1 MSLKYKLL
9 KVIYSILLTPIYV
22 RYCSQTLYQSL
33 IGCLRLFLK
42 TNDVIWS
49 KRAKTLC
56 ELLIKTQRPDGG
68 FDIGYDFNFGRLH
81 KKSESTSPELVGLLA
96 LVEYYKVFGGE
107 DVKRSAHRA
116 ATWVKNNAID
126 LGEGKYAIPYGPY
139 SIREV
144 MVYNGTSFAASSI
157 GVYLSV
163 FPDYELEKIYHGMN
177 KYLYEVLKTK
187 IGEAG
192 KFWYYSDQRRADLTE
207 IQRNKVD
214 YYHQMQQV
222 EMHAMAELSFSSPF
236 QMEMILDATKHVA
249 NLQENAGTI
258 PYYNTPTPIHMWGFC
273 SCASGFIY
281 ASQFDNGTREEYLVR
296 ARGVL
301 KWILDYSWTGD
312 YFYPIVEKDGTVID
326 HNFYVRS
333 DAWVFNSMALAIK
346 EGVIENDYLDICEK
360 SYFKM
365 ESVHFSGIE
374 NHASSLRIRLVN
386 RILQNA
392 ATIKNRVWPK

>member
-9 KVIYSILLTPIYV
+9 KVIYSIFLTPIYV

-107 DVKRSAHRA
+107 DVKRAAHRA
-116 ATWVKNNAID
+116 AAWVTNNALD
-126 LGEGKYAIPYGPY
+126 LGNGEWAIPYGPY
-139 SIREV
+139 SIEQV
-144 MVYNGTSFAASSI
+144 MVYNGTSFAAGAI

-163 FPDYELEKIYHGMN
+163 FQDDRLQKIYHGMN
-177 KYLYEVLKTK
+177 KYLYCVLESN
-187 IGEAG
+187 INEPG
-192 KFWYYSDQRRADLTE
+192 KYWYYSDQSRLDLTE

-222 EMHAMAELSFSSPF
+222 EMHTMAELSLSSPY
-236 QMEMILDATKHVA
+236 QRSIIIEATLHIASK
-249 NLQENAGTI
+249 QEESGTI
-258 PYYNTPTPIHMWGFC
+258 PYLNTATPIHMWGFC
-273 SCASGFIY
+273 SCASGLIY
-281 ASQFDNGTREEYLVR
+281 ASQIDTGLKEQHLER
-296 ARGVL
+296 ARRVI
-301 KWILDYSWTGD
+301 KWIVENSWSGD

-333 DAWVFNSMALAIK
+333 DAWVFNTLALAIK
-346 EGVIENDYLDICEK
+346 EGVIENGYLEICEK
-360 SYFKM
+360 SYLKM
-365 ESVHFSGIE
+365 ESVNFSGIE
-374 NHASSLRIRLVN
+374 NHASNLRIRLVN
-386 RILQNA
+386 RMLQNA
-392 ATIKNRVWPK
+392 ATIIKRVWPK